1 MIYLPFAVRGQL
13 DPDFRLKDKHKNAHT
28 EMQFQC
34 YAHYYS
40 IVMRTI
46 TRHTIHVG
54 ALENYTKSSNNNN
67 NLKFIKRLFHA
78 NMIKSA

>member
-1 MIYLPFAVRGQL
+1 
-13 DPDFRLKDKHKNAHT
+13 
-28 EMQFQC
+28 MQFQC

-40 IVMRTI
+40 ILMRTI

-67 NLKFIKRLFHA
+67 NFKFIKHLFHA
-78 NMIKSA
+78 GFSIEGGTRRLIAAYFGIYSRLLCV

>member
-34 YAHYYS
+34 YAHYS
-40 IVMRTI
+40 IVMRPI

-54 ALENYTKSSNNNN
+54 ALESYTKSTKNNNN
-67 NLKFIKRLFHA
+67 FKFIKRLFHA

>member
-13 DPDFRLKDKHKNAHT
+13 DPVFRLKDKHKNAHT

-46 TRHTIHVG
+46 T
-54 ALENYTKSSNNNN
+54 
-67 NLKFIKRLFHA
+67 
-78 NMIKSA
+78 